1 MLYEIIN
8 EMTITNGASL
18 RSFLWDA
25 EMNLVLKRNGELWSE
40 GRLIGKYKHSKTTV

>member
-1 MLYEIIN
+1 MII
-8 EMTITNGASL
+8 TTGKDL

-40 GRLIGKYKHSKTTV
+40 GRLIGKYKHSKITI